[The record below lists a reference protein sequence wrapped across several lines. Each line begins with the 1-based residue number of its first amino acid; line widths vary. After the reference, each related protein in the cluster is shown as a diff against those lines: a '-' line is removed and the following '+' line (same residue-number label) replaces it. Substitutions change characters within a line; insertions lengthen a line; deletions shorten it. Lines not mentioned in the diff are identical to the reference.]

1 MDVVT
6 SPDTAAPRKLQTF
19 WASLGGFAFVAVLLL
34 AGPVMIGIGS
44 SMTDSDEELAR
55 TGTRVTGTIV
65 DFDDVR
71 KASNRDITVEYM
83 SADGVSRRTFANVD
97 HEQHPTVGDD
107 VTVIYSESNPG
118 KAVVVGYESDG
129 VSVGGIGALFT
140 LVLTI
145 PLGVIIIIKQFR
157 RRRKQRTA

>member
-1 MDVVT
+1 MDPV
-6 SPDTAAPRKLQTF
+6 SSLNTAVPRKFQTF
-19 WASLGGFAFVAVLLL
+19 WASLAGIGFVALLLL

-55 TGTRVTGTIV
+55 TGTQVTGTIV

-71 KASNRDITVEYM
+71 KASNRDITVEYIA
-83 SADGVSRRTFANVD
+83 ADGTGHSTIATVSHD
-97 HEQHPTVGDD
+97 QHPTVGDD

-129 VSVGGIGALFT
+129 VFVGGIGALFT
-140 LVLTI
+140 LIFTL
-145 PLGVIIIIKQFR
+145 PLGVILIIKQFR

>member
-1 MDVVT
+1 MDAVT
-6 SPDTAAPRKLQTF
+6 SPDTAAPRKLQTL

-44 SMTDSDEELAR
+44 SMTDSDGELAR

-107 VTVIYSESNPG
+107 VTVIYSDSNPG

-129 VSVGGIGALFT
+129 VSVRGIGTLFT
-140 LVLTI
+140 LVFTI
-145 PLGVIIIIKQFR
+145 PLSLALITKKLR
-157 RRRKQRTA
+157 KRRKERT

>member
-1 MDVVT
+1 
-6 SPDTAAPRKLQTF
+6 
-19 WASLGGFAFVAVLLL
+19 
-34 AGPVMIGIGS
+34 
-44 SMTDSDEELAR
+44 
-55 TGTRVTGTIV
+55 
-65 DFDDVR
+65 
-71 KASNRDITVEYM
+71 M

-107 VTVIYSESNPG
+107 VTVIHSESNPG

-140 LVLTI
+140 LVFTI
-145 PLGVIIIIKQFR
+145 PLGVILIIKQFR